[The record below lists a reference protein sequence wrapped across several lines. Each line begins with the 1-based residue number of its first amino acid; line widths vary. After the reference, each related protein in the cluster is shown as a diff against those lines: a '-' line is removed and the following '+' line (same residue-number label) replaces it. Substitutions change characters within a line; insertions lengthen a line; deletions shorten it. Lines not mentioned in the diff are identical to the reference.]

1 MANQTANIKDLS
13 QRETLQSDAF
23 SVYAPVYQQNLLNV
37 PILKPVL
44 IIICSGEK
52 QLESKGRAETCYHDQ
67 FVFIAGSNSIGM
79 RNIPKDYSYHAVLI
93 EFEDDELPLK
103 DNGETS
109 DPVDFFIGDMNAL
122 LRESIAQFLEISAVY
137 PEELLKLRRKEIISL
152 LISLGYEGVFA
163 IRRAH
168 KLTDKITEI
177 MKQSDAYSINISY
190 ISRLVGLSEST
201 LHRRLKEENTS
212 IKEIKDRFRMGT
224 ALHLIQ
230 TTDLPIGVIAD
241 RCGYQTHSKFSMRFK
256 KHFGITPAELKKT
269 QQAIVL
275 PQSE

>member
-13 QRETLQSDAF
+13 QRKTLQSDAF

-79 RNIPKDYSYHAVLI
+79 RNIPKDHSYHAVLI

-122 LRESIAQFLEISAVY
+122 LRESIAQFLEISVVY

-177 MKQSDAYSINISY
+177 MKQSDAYSINIPY

-201 LHRRLKEENTS
+201 LHRRLK
-212 IKEIKDRFRMGT
+212 
-224 ALHLIQ
+224 
-230 TTDLPIGVIAD
+230 
-241 RCGYQTHSKFSMRFK
+241 
-256 KHFGITPAELKKT
+256 
-269 QQAIVL
+269 
-275 PQSE
+275 

>member
-152 LISLGYEGVFA
+152 LISLG
-163 IRRAH
+163 
-168 KLTDKITEI
+168 
-177 MKQSDAYSINISY
+177 
-190 ISRLVGLSEST
+190 
-201 LHRRLKEENTS
+201 
-212 IKEIKDRFRMGT
+212 
-224 ALHLIQ
+224 
-230 TTDLPIGVIAD
+230 
-241 RCGYQTHSKFSMRFK
+241 
-256 KHFGITPAELKKT
+256 
-269 QQAIVL
+269 
-275 PQSE
+275 